1 MAHQIENNN
10 CFFVG
15 SAAWHSIGTVLD
27 KPPTAEEATKI
38 ANMGWKANKVKM
50 FLADGSEVPDNFAI
64 VRDSDN
70 STLGV
75 VGNRYTVLQ
84 NEEAFNFF
92 DPLIA
97 SGVATYEAG
106 GVLHKGRKV
115 WILAKIAGDIE
126 VGKDDVVEKYVVL
139 SNTHDG
145 SGTVIA
151 KVTPI
156 RVVCQNTLSAA
167 LGQNRESSSKKGS
180 LTDTVTIR
188 HTTKVG
194 ERTREASSLLKT
206 INETYD
212 KLGKVWQAMATFKMP
227 ATATNDYFMSVFP
240 DGQSERSK
248 KPGLMRAELA
258 GLLSNE
264 SLGQTLDTTNG
275 TLYGA
280 YNAITARMEHYQSV
294 RKGASPD
301 KHLDSLWFGQ
311 RQQILNTAFGNAV
324 DIMRKDGVSID
335 I

>member
-27 KPPTAEEATKI
+27 KPPTAEEAMKI

-115 WILAKIAGDIE
+115 WILAKIGGDIE
-126 VGKDDVVEKYVVL
+126 IGKGDVIQKYVVL

-167 LGQNRESSSKKGS
+167 LAKNPEKASKKDS

-194 ERTREASSLLKT
+194 ERTKEASHLLKT

-212 KLGKVWQAMATFKMP
+212 KLGKVWHAMAKFKMP

-240 DGQSERSK
+240 DGESERSK
-248 KPGLMRAELA
+248 KPSLIRTELA

-264 SLGQTLDTTNG
+264 SLGQTLDTANG

-280 YNAITARMEHYQSV
+280 YNAITARMEHYQSA
-294 RKGASPD
+294 RKGASAD

-311 RQQILNTAFGNAV
+311 RQQILNTAFNSAV